1 MMKKTI
7 TIVGAGPGLGLSIAK
22 KFGANGFQIALIAR
36 NAEKLNALAEELKA
50 LDIDAAAFPADLY
63 SKEQLVSAFQGIKDK
78 YGFIDVLEFSPTSG
92 SYPPTPISQVTE
104 ENAMDAFQALVVGA
118 IRSVEQVLPEMLE
131 KKGGAILFTTGLSSI
146 YPIPMMGNMGIA
158 LSGLRNYANNLH
170 TDLAPKGIYV
180 AHLAIG
186 AFIKPG
192 TASDPGLIADAWYDL
207 YANKTQAEDTFPQG
221 VTPATILW

>member
-1 MMKKTI
+1 MPKTI
-7 TIVGAGPGLGLSIAK
+7 AIVGAGPGLGLSIAK
-22 KFGANGFQIALIAR
+22 KFGTNGFQVALIAR
-36 NAEKLNALAEELKA
+36 NEDKLNMLVDELKA
-50 LDIDAAAFPADLY
+50 IDIEAAAFPADLY
-63 SKEQLVSAFQGIKDK
+63 NKEQLISAFKGINGK
-78 YGFIDVLEFSPTSG
+78 YGFIDVLEFSPVSG
-92 SYPPTPISQVTE
+92 NYPPTPASSVTE
-104 ENAMDAFQALVVGA
+104 EIAVDAFQALVIGA
-118 IRSVEQVLPEMLE
+118 IRSVDQVLPAMLE
-131 KKGGAILFTTGLSSI
+131 RQSGAILFTTGLSSI

-207 YANKTQAEDTFPQG
+207 YTNRTQAEDTFPQG